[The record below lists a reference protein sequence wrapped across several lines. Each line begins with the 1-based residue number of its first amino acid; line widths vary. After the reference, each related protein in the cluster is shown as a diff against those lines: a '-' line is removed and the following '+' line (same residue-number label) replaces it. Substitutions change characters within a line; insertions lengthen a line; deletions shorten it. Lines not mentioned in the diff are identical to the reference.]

1 MKRWTTHQP
10 RADQTLDVDQ
20 FNAEQVAHRGSIASL
35 DRTQLP
41 ALSATSQLVTEAL
54 HNFWLTRVGEQT
66 ELVGTAVAA
75 GMWRSMTSRNYSGQS
90 VDCNGG
96 STITL
101 SGHKGGMTYVEWS
114 GTAFT
119 SGLASM
125 SVSAATPDVFDK
137 HLRLRIVVGGIV
149 VAESSG
155 TMQGTESFRIF
166 GNVVLPPG
174 DHQVQIQVIGTPEG
188 VDGPLSTHVAPT
200 HTIML
205 YHVVNSLVF
214 AFARYR

>member
-10 RADQTLDVDQ
+10 RANQTLDVDQ

-41 ALSATSQLVTEAL
+41 ALSATGQLVPQAL

-75 GMWRSMTSRNYSGQS
+75 DMWRSMTSRNYSGQS

-114 GTAFT
+114 GTVFT

-125 SVSAATPDVFDK
+125 TYQATTPEIFDK
-137 HLRLRIVVGGIV
+137 HLRLRIVVAGIV

-174 DHQVQIQVIGTPEG
+174 DHQVQVQVIGNPEG
-188 VDGPLSTHVAPT
+188 VDGPLSTHSPST
-200 HTIML
+200 TIML

>member
-10 RADQTLDVDQ
+10 RANQTLDADQ

-41 ALSATSQLVTEAL
+41 ALSATSQFVSEAL
-54 HNFWLTRVGEQT
+54 HKFWLTRVGEQT
-66 ELVGTAVAA
+66 AVVGTAVADA
-75 GMWRSMTSRNYSGQS
+75 MWRSMTSRNYSGQAVS
-90 VDCNGG
+90 CNGA
-96 STITL
+96 STLKLT
-101 SGHKGGMTYVEWS
+101 GHKGGMTYIEWS

-125 SVSAATPDVFDK
+125 TYESTTPQIFDK
-137 HLRLRIVVGGIV
+137 HLRMRIVVGGIV
-149 VAESSG
+149 VAESAG

-174 DHQVQIQVIGTPEG
+174 DHDVQLEVIGQAEG
-188 VDGPLSTHVAPT
+188 TDGPLSTHVGSK
-200 HTIML
+200 TIML
-205 YHVVNSLVF
+205 YHVVNSLFF